1 MTDFTKAIRT
11 KAIRAMKSL
20 WTDKVTITATRA
32 VKVGHITSNQP
43 VTLVKDEPAK
53 VILKSQSASQ
63 EGFYG
68 TDSYDAELLIRTGL
82 DIPAGAVIT
91 VTDQNGVVT
100 KYKRSSKGY
109 SGYATHQEIAMI
121 REEKA

>member
-1 MTDFTKAIRT
+1 MTDFT

-20 WTDKVTITATRA
+20 WTDKVTITATQA
-32 VKVGHITSNQP
+32 VKVGHITSSQP

-109 SGYATHQEIAMI
+109 SGYATHQEIAMV

>member
-1 MTDFTKAIRT
+1 MTDFT

-20 WTDKVTITATRA
+20 WTDKVTITTTVP
-32 VKVGHITSNQP
+32 VKVGHITSSRP
-43 VTLVKDEPAK
+43 KTIVKDEPAK
-53 VILKSQSASQ
+53 VVLKSQSVSQ
-63 EGFYG
+63 KGFYG

-82 DIPAGAVIT
+82 HIPAGSVIIA
-91 VTDQNGVVT
+91 TDQNGVVT

-121 REEKA
+121 RDEKA